1 MLADAARLAG
11 MSALKERLR
20 ADLTAAMK
28 ARDELRTSTLR
39 MALTSVATAEV
50 AGSVARDLDDGE
62 VLAVLAKEAKK
73 RRESVEAYESA
84 GRTDLAER
92 ERAEAAVLAEYLPAP
107 LSAEEVR
114 DLVTA
119 AIVEAGASGPRAM
132 GSVMKVVQPR
142 TSGRADGRAVADE
155 VRRQLSGA

>member
-39 MALTSVATAEV
+39 MALTSVSTAEV
-50 AGSVARDLDDGE
+50 AGSAARDLDDDE
-62 VLAVLAKEAKK
+62 ILAVLTKEAKK

-84 GRTDLAER
+84 GRKDLAER
-92 ERAEAAVLAEYLPAP
+92 ELAEAAVLADYLPSP

-114 DLVTA
+114 DLVAA
-119 AIVEAGASGPRAM
+119 AIVETDASGARAM

-142 TSGRADGRAVADE
+142 TAGRADGRAVADE
-155 VRRQLSGA
+155 VRRQLSGR